1 MRCQSGRLRAE
12 ANDTPV
18 ERPSVHRAGSR
29 LGHVRPRREPTASR
43 TTATEESGQRLK
55 LLVVIVADADAE
67 GLIGAM
73 IERGFPATKIGS
85 TGGFLRR
92 GNTTLLSGVEAGE
105 VDDVL
110 ALVRRLCPA
119 RTELLTVNAL
129 PVAGEVPFLTEPIE
143 VRAGGAV
150 VFVLDVERF
159 ERV

>member
-1 MRCQSGRLRAE
+1 MRDE
-12 ANDTPV
+12 ANETTAG
-18 ERPSVHRAGSR
+18 RPAVHRVGSR
-29 LGHVRPRREPTASR
+29 AGWVRPRREPTASR
-43 TTATEESGQRLK
+43 TTATEESGERIK
-55 LLVVIVADADAE
+55 LLVVIVADTDAE
-67 GLIGAM
+67 GLIAAM

-92 GNTTLLSGVEAGE
+92 GNTTLLSGVEAE
-105 VDDVL
+105 AVDDVL

-150 VFVLDVERF
+150 IFVLDVQRF
-159 ERV
+159 ERI

>member
-1 MRCQSGRLRAE
+1 MRCQSVRVRDE
-12 ANDTPV
+12 AD
-18 ERPSVHRAGSR
+18 EAAAGGSAAHRAGSR
-29 LGHVRPRREPTASR
+29 LGRPRPKRLPTASR
-43 TTATEESGQRLK
+43 TTATEERGERLK
-55 LLVVIVADADAE
+55 LLVVIVADTDAD
-67 GLIGAM
+67 GLIAAM

-92 GNTTLLSGVEAGE
+92 GNTTLLSGVEAE
-105 VDDVL
+105 AVDDVL

-150 VFVLDVERF
+150 IFVLDVERF
-159 ERV
+159 ERI